1 MGALATSARPYFA
14 VFGARFLMMLQY
26 RAAALAG
33 IGTQFWFGA
42 IMVMSLAAF
51 YASGRGAPPINLA
64 QSITYI
70 WLGQAFLGLM
80 PWNVD
85 SDVAEMM
92 RSGNVGYERLRP
104 VDTYAYWFAR
114 AAAWRASET
123 FMRCIPLIVVTA
135 IVFPLAGLSDWSLR
149 PPFDAEALALFLVSM
164 CCVVLLT
171 SAITTL
177 VNITVVWM
185 MSPLGINSVTASLSL
200 ILSGMVIPLPLFP
213 RWTHLVLFVQPFA
226 GLVDLPYR
234 IYFGNLQG
242 LSALAAI
249 GLQLFWTLVLVAVG
263 RHCMSAV
270 MRRVQMQGG

>member
-1 MGALATSARPYFA
+1 MRPYLA

-51 YASGRGAPPINLA
+51 YASGKGAPPITLP

-70 WLGQAFLGLM
+70 WLGQAFLGLL

-85 SDVAEMM
+85 TDIAEMM

-114 AAAWRASET
+114 AAAWRAAGT
-123 FMRCIPLIVVTA
+123 LLRCVPLIVVVA
-135 IVFPLAGLSDWSLR
+135 ILFPLIGLADWSLR
-149 PPFDAEALALFLVSM
+149 PPADFQALVLFAVSM
-164 CCVVLLT
+164 LCVLLLS
-171 SAITTL
+171 SAMTTV

-185 MSPLGINSVTASLSL
+185 VSPLGIISITGSLTI

-213 RWTHLVLFVQPFA
+213 HWAQLALLIQPFA

-234 IYFGNLQG
+234 IYFGNLEG
-242 LSALAAI
+242 FAALGAI
-249 GLQLFWTLVLVAVG
+249 GLQLFWTLVLVLLG
-263 RHCMSAV
+263 RSFMTSV
-270 MRRVQMQGG
+270 MQRVQVQGG